1 MTRKF
6 HLLDLQAMHS
16 HDPRWAAIAK
26 YVTFS
31 KYFYVRLIRRR
42 GAVMSKLP
50 QGPQNK
56 PPDVVTTAEK
66 SYGVSAAMIYDEVRD
81 EGRKK
86 MWDQWEEKD
95 RCAVM
100 NWYIYKVSS

>member
-1 MTRKF
+1 
-6 HLLDLQAMHS
+6 
-16 HDPRWAAIAK
+16 
-26 YVTFS
+26 
-31 KYFYVRLIRRR
+31 
-42 GAVMSKLP
+42 MSKLP
-50 QGPQNK
+50 QGPENK

-81 EGRKK
+81 EGREK
-86 MWDQWEEKD
+86 MWDQWEEKN